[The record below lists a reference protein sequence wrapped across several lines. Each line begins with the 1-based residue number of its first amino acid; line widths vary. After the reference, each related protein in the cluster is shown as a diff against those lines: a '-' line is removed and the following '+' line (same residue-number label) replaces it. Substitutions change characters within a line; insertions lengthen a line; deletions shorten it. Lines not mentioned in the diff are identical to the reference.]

1 MNQKKDSALSLHF
14 GAKHWSVLLY
24 TILLYFVTAIIT
36 GTVQITAP
44 GLAEL
49 RQWDYAALIGLNSV
63 GGLANL
69 MISMT
74 IQVFGPAS
82 YPSVNR
88 VMSPLVIAIRTLSF
102 VVVGVVYDASGTYS
116 VVSWV
121 ITGLLVISFICLCL
135 INGATKPVPSSG
147 DK

>member
-49 RQWDYAALIGLNSV
+49 RQWDYAALMGLNSV

-82 YPSVNR
+82 HPSVNR
-88 VMSPLVIAIRTLSF
+88 VMPPWLLPSAPCPSWWWAWCTTPAVLTAWSAGSSPVC
-102 VVVGVVYDASGTYS
+102 
-116 VVSWV
+116 W
-121 ITGLLVISFICLCL
+121 
-135 INGATKPVPSSG
+135 
-147 DK
+147 